1 MPNSRIR
8 SRDVAA
14 IGPRRQLRQDG
25 ALADAGFPLG
35 TVPRLPADAG
45 FFLDIDGTLLDIAER
60 PQLVRIDDDLGHL
73 LATARDATGGAVA
86 LISGRSVAEI
96 DRLFGRNFC
105 AAGQHGAERRDAAG
119 KMHQHRVPLTGL
131 RKALKR
137 LRVMVAE
144 HPALVLEDKGMNL
157 ALHYRSAP
165 ELGATVREALR
176 RLVEDL
182 GDDFELQSGKM
193 VMEIKPSGK
202 DKGTAI
208 AEFLAEAPF
217 HGRLPVF
224 IGDDL
229 TDEFG
234 FELINRV
241 GGCSVKV
248 GEGSS
253 AANWRLPNADAVR
266 AWLKRYVER
275 ERGKS

>member
-1 MPNSRIR
+1 MPNSRSR
-8 SRDVAA
+8 NRDVAA
-14 IGPRRQLRQDG
+14 VAPRRQPRPDG
-25 ALADAGFPLG
+25 ADAGFPLG

-73 LATARDATGGAVA
+73 LATIRDASGGALA

-119 KMHQHRVPLTGL
+119 KMHQHRVPLAGL

-137 LRVMVAE
+137 LRLMVAE

-165 ELGATVREALR
+165 ELAATVRETLR
-176 RLVEDL
+176 RLAEEL

-217 HGRLPVF
+217 RGRLPVF

>member
-1 MPNSRIR
+1 M
-8 SRDVAA
+8 A
-14 IGPRRQLRQDG
+14 PRGQLRQDG
-25 ALADAGFPLG
+25 ATADADFPLG
-35 TVPRLPADAG
+35 TVPRLPAHPG

-73 LATARDATGGAVA
+73 LATLRDASGGAVA

-105 AAGQHGAERRDAAG
+105 VAGQHGAERRDAAG
-119 KMHQHRVPLTGL
+119 KKHQHRVPLAGL
-131 RKALKR
+131 RKAHER
-137 LRVMVAE
+137 LRLMAAE

-157 ALHYRSAP
+157 ALHYRLAP
-165 ELGATVREALR
+165 QLGAAVHEALR
-176 RLVEDL
+176 QLVEEL

-208 AEFLAEAPF
+208 AEFLEEVPF
-217 HGRLPVF
+217 RGRLPVF

-234 FELINRV
+234 FDLINRV

-248 GEGSS
+248 GEGGS
-253 AANWRLPNADAVR
+253 AAHWRLPNADAVR
-266 AWLKRYVER
+266 AWLTRFVER
-275 ERGKS
+275 SEK

>member
-1 MPNSRIR
+1 MPNSRSK
-8 SRDVAA
+8 SREVAPA
-14 IGPRRQLRQDG
+14 GTRRQPRQDG
-25 ALADAGFPLG
+25 AVADIGFPLG
-35 TVPRLPADAG
+35 SVPRLPADPG

-60 PQLVRIDDDLGHL
+60 PQLVRIDEDLGHL
-73 LATARDATGGAVA
+73 LATTRDATGGAVA

-119 KMHQHRVPLTGL
+119 KMHQHRVPLAGL
-131 RKALKR
+131 RKAHERLKR
-137 LRVMVAE
+137 MVAE

-157 ALHYRSAP
+157 ALHYRLAP
-165 ELGATVREALR
+165 ELAATVHEVLR
-176 RLVEDL
+176 RLVEEL

-217 HGRLPVF
+217 RGRLPVF

-253 AANWRLPNADAVR
+253 AANWRLPNAHAVR
-266 AWLKRYVER
+266 AWLRRFVER
-275 ERGKS
+275 SEKS

>member
-1 MPNSRIR
+1 
-8 SRDVAA
+8 VAA
-14 IGPRRQLRQDG
+14 TAPRREVREDG
-25 ALADAGFPLG
+25 ATADAGFPLG

-73 LATARDATGGAVA
+73 LATIRDASGGAVA

-119 KMHQHRVPLTGL
+119 KMHQHRVPLAGL
-131 RKALKR
+131 RRALKR
-137 LRVMVAE
+137 LRAMVAE

-165 ELGATVREALR
+165 ELGATVRETLR
-176 RLVEDL
+176 RLVEEL

-217 HGRLPVF
+217 RGRLPVF

-253 AANWRLPNADAVR
+253 AARWRLPNADAVR
-266 AWLKRYVER
+266 AWLKRFA
-275 ERGKS
+275 ERGREKS